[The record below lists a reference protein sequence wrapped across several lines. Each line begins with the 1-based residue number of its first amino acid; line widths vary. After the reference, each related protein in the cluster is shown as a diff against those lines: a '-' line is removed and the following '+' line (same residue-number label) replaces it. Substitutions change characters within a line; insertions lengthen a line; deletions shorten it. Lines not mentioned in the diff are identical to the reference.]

1 MTNVLVVVVRYF
13 GGVKL
18 GVSGLINAYKEATKA
33 ALENAEITERI
44 VTESHIVSV
53 DYESVNKV
61 MQILKADYIQ
71 ITNQFYENQ
80 YCIEFSVRLRE
91 ADRVITELK
100 KITSVIV
107 QCKK

>member
-1 MTNVLVVVVRYF
+1 MLKSQKGSLQNRTLYQ
-13 GGVKL
+13 L
-18 GVSGLINAYKEATKA
+18 
-33 ALENAEITERI
+33 
-44 VTESHIVSV
+44 
-53 DYESVNKV
+53 NKV